1 MQITDGKVVAFH
13 FTLTNEQGQIIES
26 SADQDPLTY
35 LHGHGNIIPGL
46 EQALMDKVVGDTF
59 TVALPPEE
67 AYGVYEEDLVDTV
80 SRSAFE
86 GVAEL
91 EVGMQFQAQYAN
103 AHRVI
108 TITQVEGDEVTI
120 DGNHPM
126 AGETLTFEVE
136 VTDVR
141 DATEE
146 ELAHDH
152 AHHPGDP
159 HH

>member
-1 MQITDGKVVAFH
+1 MQIVDGKVVAFH
-13 FTLTNEQGQIIES
+13 FTLTNAQGQVIES

-35 LHGHGNIIPGL
+35 LHGHGNIVPGL
-46 EQALMDKVVGDTF
+46 EQALTDKVAGDTF
-59 TVALPPEE
+59 TVTLPPEE
-67 AYGVYEEDLVDTV
+67 AYGLYEEDLVETA

-91 EVGMQFQAQYAN
+91 EVGMQFQAQYASG
-103 AHRVI
+103 HRVI
-108 TITQVEGDEVTI
+108 TITQVEADEVTI
-120 DGNHPM
+120 DGNHPL
-126 AGETLTFEVE
+126 AGETLTFQVE
-136 VTDVR
+136 VAEVR

-146 ELAHDH
+146 ELDHDH